1 MPELK
6 NFEKVPISQRL
17 LNSLKGFGGMFS
29 RNEEVN
35 PMKPI
40 TSKERKKRNK
50 MQRMKAESRRANRP
64 VKKNRPV
71 PKPGKKRYL

>member
-6 NFEKVPISQRL
+6 NFEKPSISQRL
-17 LNSLKGFGGMFS
+17 LASLRNFGGMFS
-29 RNEEVN
+29 KSEEVN

-50 MQRMKAESRRANRP
+50 IQRMKAESRRANRP